1 MEFDPRLLAADYVH
15 MILEAYEEAI
25 AALADGRSAPLP
37 DFASET
43 RLHCP
48 HASRRAALRQAA
60 NAQAAARAHLGRIWE
75 DVLGR
80 PVGAHDSLQDSGG
93 DSIQA
98 LVVSERIAVA
108 FGCEPPLR
116 ELLNGATVERLS
128 HWLARPHG
136 APPNGATA
144 RRSG

>member
-15 MILEAYEEAI
+15 MILETYEEAI

-60 NAQAAARAHLGRIWE
+60 NAQAAARAHLGRI
-75 DVLGR
+75 
-80 PVGAHDSLQDSGG
+80 
-93 DSIQA
+93 
-98 LVVSERIAVA
+98 
-108 FGCEPPLR
+108 
-116 ELLNGATVERLS
+116 
-128 HWLARPHG
+128 
-136 APPNGATA
+136 
-144 RRSG
+144 